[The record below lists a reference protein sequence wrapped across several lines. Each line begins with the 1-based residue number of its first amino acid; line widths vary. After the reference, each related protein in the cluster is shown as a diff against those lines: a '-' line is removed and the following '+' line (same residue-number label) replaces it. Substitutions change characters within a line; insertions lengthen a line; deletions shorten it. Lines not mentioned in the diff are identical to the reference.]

1 MKLVLAELRHVD
13 AIVPVMDEYRAF
25 CGFESKGSETQQF
38 LQQIIANQQSKL
50 FLAIDELTQQVMGF
64 VNLYPSFST
73 LALKPIWILN
83 DLAVSSRFRGR
94 GLAKELINGALEF
107 AKSSGAIRIEL
118 KTEVTNE
125 RAQSLYKS
133 LDFNIDSDNVYY
145 RITC

>member
-1 MKLVLAELRHVD
+1 MTLVLAELRHID

-25 CGFESKGSETQQF
+25 CGFESNGCETQQF
-38 LQQIIANQQSKL
+38 LQQLIAKQQSKL
-50 FLAIDELTQQVMGF
+50 FLAIDDQTQQVMGF

-83 DLAVSSRFRGR
+83 DLAVSSHFRGR
-94 GLAKELINGALEF
+94 GLAKKLIYGALEF
-107 AKSSGAIRIEL
+107 AKFSGAIRVEL

-125 RAQSLYKS
+125 RAQALYKS

-145 RITC
+145 RVTC

>member
-145 RITC
+145 RVTC

>member
-1 MKLVLAELRHVD
+1 MTLVLAELRHID
-13 AIVPVMDEYRAF
+13 AVVPVMDEYRAF

-50 FLAIDELTQQVMGF
+50 FLAVDEQTQQVMGF

-94 GLAKELINGALEF
+94 GLAKELIDGALEF
-107 AKSSGAIRIEL
+107 AKLSGAIRVEL
-118 KTEVTNE
+118 KTEVTNT
-125 RAQSLYKS
+125 RAQALYKS
-133 LDFNIDSDNVYY
+133 LDFNIDNDNVYY
-145 RITC
+145 RVTC

>member
-1 MKLVLAELRHVD
+1 MKLVLAELRLVD

-145 RITC
+145 RVTC

>member
-1 MKLVLAELRHVD
+1 MKLVLAELRLVD